1 MSYTA
6 EALIDR
12 YVSLRDEV
20 KEISERHTQELAG
33 HRQSMEVLET
43 ALQDMLNQIG
53 GDNIKTKAGTAFRST
68 ATTAKVD
75 DWPAFITFVQQS
87 GDTELL
93 VRNVNKTRL
102 TECLEAGRAV
112 PGTSVSSVSRINV
125 RRA

>member
-1 MSYTA
+1 MTYTA
-6 EALIDR
+6 EQLIER
-12 YVSLRDEV
+12 YVQIRDEV
-20 KEISERHTQELAG
+20 KEISERQAAELAP
-33 HRQSMEVLET
+33 HRQSLEVIEN
-43 ALQDMLNQIG
+43 ALQDMLNQTG
-53 GDNIKTKAGTAFRST
+53 GDSIKTKAGTAYRST

-75 DWPAFITFVQQS
+75 DWPGFISFVLDS

-112 PGTSVSSVSRINV
+112 PGTSVSAVSRINV

>member
-1 MSYTA
+1 MTYTA
-6 EALIDR
+6 EALIQK
-12 YVSLRDEV
+12 YVELRDEV
-20 KEISERHTQELAG
+20 KEISERHTQELSG

-43 ALQDMLNQIG
+43 ALQDMLNQTG
-53 GDNIKTKAGTAFRST
+53 GDSIKTKAGTAYRST
-68 ATTAKVD
+68 ATNAKVD